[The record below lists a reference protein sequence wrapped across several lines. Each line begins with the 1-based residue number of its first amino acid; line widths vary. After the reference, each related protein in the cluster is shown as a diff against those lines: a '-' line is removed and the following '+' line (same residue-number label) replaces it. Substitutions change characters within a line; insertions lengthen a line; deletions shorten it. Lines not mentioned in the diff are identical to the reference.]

1 MLSLVQELEGFA
13 SSDALPDLWRMTGEA
28 QTLSLLSSLSCR
40 GWRQLT
46 AALDLKEEEGV
57 ERLCA
62 RVTCAPTIVAAE
74 KAMFGAQLSKFLE
87 EPVTPPSSSSAAAD
101 GSADSERPVGKTQHG
116 IEWHS

>member
-1 MLSLVQELEGFA
+1 
-13 SSDALPDLWRMTGEA
+13 MTGEA

-46 AALDLKEEEGV
+46 AALDLKEDEGT

-62 RVTCAPTIVAAE
+62 RATCASTIAAAE

-87 EPVTPPSSSSAAAD
+87 EPVTPTSSSSSSSAAEVTANT
-101 GSADSERPVGKTQHG
+101 GRPAGETYYFTILIALTADSLVDSLTD
-116 IEWHS
+116 